1 MARSPGFYYNEVD
14 NTAYLNNNIEA
25 AKVGTTVAVI
35 GYASKGEFNTPV
47 EITSYS
53 NFVKKFGEPIQDQYS
68 GMAVKRILNN
78 GGTVLF
84 VRVGDNNALESNV
97 IIKNGNKE
105 VKSKIVFNKSD
116 VKYNEHGY
124 DSGKTYIANLGNK
137 LIKVKTSVDRGIS
150 RANLINSIKNSLK
163 ETKAYTEYK
172 IDNKQFSFN
181 IVNSFDE
188 TIYGPYFV
196 DLASAKTSSDRLNA
210 LNNAIKNSA
219 NYYRIVVKGS
229 DGVLTEGSLLNTLSE
244 DETNY
249 GFKLLGDKKI
259 TVSLSSSNTIGE
271 LETKVKNALQEA
283 ILDNVVFKFVNDI
296 ENSYFLL
303 YSKTGEDLSF
313 GQDGLDDV
321 KPLFNNNY
329 EITNISNETYK
340 ESQFGVSIEGG
351 IGINS
356 IVLKNDNNATNNI
369 TFKYNDGTFVLESST
384 KPYCIEKADYEFLDV
399 ATNCITLIL
408 KEEASERV
416 GYNVTEENK
425 KIVITTDTTNKVPLV
440 FSSDEL
446 ITEYNDKFIGNLLSL
461 FDLDKDISY
470 IDGKTEVPDEE
481 RDMIKVSS
489 VEKGSS
495 TKGIIFEVVENT
507 NSFDGTKTNDIYVRN
522 GNNVESFLNV
532 TFKEGDER
540 YFVNVINQ
548 TAENGGSRLINVAI
562 KRPENA
568 NPNTPVELKPGVYVL
583 GQPKDKDSVL
593 NETAS
598 DGWDYDYQIGT
609 NGIAS
614 NEEDA
619 KTYFCGVLTLES
631 DLANDDLYDFDIL
644 ITPDCIE
651 EEVQTAAIELCE
663 STMGAI
669 YIADTPIA
677 LDKEDAIDWHNGKG
691 ENRSSAIN
699 STYAAVYWP
708 WLKVYDDIS
717 GKNVYVMPSVLM
729 AAQYV
734 YTDKVGP
741 WNAPAGTSYGSI
753 PAIDIERY
761 PNKLDRDDLYTNGNV
776 INPFKKYNDGTILAF
791 GEKTTQRIDS
801 TLSKIHTRRTLIRIR
816 KELKAVLNGF
826 IFKQGIAE
834 NVKLMKA
841 YATTIL
847 DKFKSNKAIATYRVD
862 TSRNTTASM
871 QQDIIY
877 VDVFVTPV
885 GCIEEVNISF
895 TLDKGNET
903 VN

>member
-84 VRVGDNNALESNV
+84 VRVGDDNALESNV
-97 IIKNGNKE
+97 IIKNGNPE

-116 VKYNEHGY
+116 VKNSEEVY
-124 DSGKTYIANLGNK
+124 DSGKIYIAKLGNK
-137 LIKVKTSVDRGIS
+137 LIKVKTSVGRGIS

-163 ETKAYTEYK
+163 ETKAYTEYEIGK
-172 IDNKQFSFN
+172 KQFSFN
-181 IVNSFDE
+181 IVNSNDE
-188 TIYGPYFV
+188 SVYGPHFV

-219 NYYRIVVKGS
+219 NYYRIVVKG
-229 DGVLTEGSLLNTLSE
+229 DNGQALTNSSPLGILSE
-244 DETNY
+244 TDSNY
-249 GFKLLGDKKI
+249 GFKLGDKKI
-259 TVSLSSSNTIGE
+259 TVSLNYSNTIDDLKAAVDEALRVAE
-271 LETKVKNALQEA
+271 LN
-283 ILDNVVFKFVNDI
+283 NVVFKFVND
-296 ENSYFLL
+296 NKDSYFLL
-303 YSKTGEDLSF
+303 YSKTGEDLNF
-313 GQDGLDDV
+313 GQDNLDNEV
-321 KPLFNNNY
+321 KPLFDNDANIENIPN
-329 EITNISNETYK
+329 EIYGEIKVGDATFED
-340 ESQFGVSIEGG
+340 

-356 IVLKNDNNATNNI
+356 IVLKNNNKTANDI
-369 TFKYNDGTFVLESST
+369 TFKYNDGTFVLENSASST
-384 KPYCIEKADYEFLDV
+384 PYPYYVEPTDYEFLDN
-399 ATNCITLIL
+399 AADCATLIL
-408 KEEASERV
+408 KENFSERV
-416 GYNVTEENK
+416 DYNVTEENK
-425 KIVITTDTTNKVPLV
+425 KIVITTDTTNKVPL
-440 FSSDEL
+440 SSFDE
-446 ITEYNDKFIGNLLSL
+446 EYNDNYVGNLLDL
-461 FDLDKDISY
+461 FVEDDIEY
-470 IDGKTEVPDEE
+470 IEGKTAVPDED

-489 VEKGSS
+489 IEKGSS
-495 TKGIIFEVVENT
+495 TKGIVFEVVENT
-507 NSFDGTKTNDIYVRN
+507 NAFDGTKTNDIYVRN

-532 TFKEGDER
+532 SFKEGDER

-548 TAENGGSRLINVAI
+548 TAENGGSRLVNVGI
-562 KRPENA
+562 KRPDGY
-568 NPNTPVELKPGVYVL
+568 NTLNEVELKPGVYVL
-583 GQPKDKDSVL
+583 GQPKDKDSVI

-598 DGWDYDYQIGT
+598 DRWDYDYQIGT
-609 NGIAS
+609 NGIAA
-614 NEEDA
+614 NEEEA
-619 KTYFCGVLTLES
+619 KAYFCGVLTLES

-644 ITPDCIE
+644 ITPDCTE

-677 LDKEDAIDWHNGKG
+677 LDKEAVIDWHNGKG
-691 ENRSSAIN
+691 DRSSAIN

-734 YTDKVGP
+734 FTDKVGP

-761 PNKLDRDDLYTNGNV
+761 PNRLDRDDLYTNGNV

>member
-1 MARSPGFYYNEVD
+1 MARSPGFYYSELD
-14 NTAYLNNNIEA
+14 NTAYLNNNTEA

-84 VRVGDNNALESNV
+84 VRVGDDNALESNV
-97 IIKNGNKE
+97 IIKNGNSQ
-105 VKSKIVFNKSD
+105 VDGKIVFNKSD
-116 VKYNEHGY
+116 VKINDAGY
-124 DSGKTYIANLGNK
+124 VDGKIYIANLGEK
-137 LIKVKTSVDRGIS
+137 LIKVKTFADRGIS

-163 ETKAYTEYK
+163 ATKAYTEYK
-172 IDNKQFSFN
+172 IEKKQFSFN
-181 IVNSFDE
+181 IVDE
-188 TIYGPYFV
+188 NKITKYGPYFV
-196 DLASAKTSSDRLNA
+196 DLASAKNSIERETA
-210 LNNAIKNSA
+210 LNNAIKSSA
-219 NYYRIVVKGS
+219 NYCRIVVKNAAEEEQPLTTQS
-229 DGVLTEGSLLNTLSE
+229 KLTELIDGS
-244 DETNY
+244 NY
-249 GFKLLGDKKI
+249 GFKLGNIEIKVELN
-259 TVSLSSSNTIGE
+259 SENTIGDLVTRVIE
-271 LETKVKNALQEA
+271 ALQSKGLNDVE
-283 ILDNVVFKFVNDI
+283 FKFFEGDD
-296 ENSYFLL
+296 SYFLL
-303 YSKTGEDLSF
+303 YDKTGEDLIF
-313 GQDGLDDV
+313 ELDGLSSDN
-321 KPLFNNNY
+321 KPLFDNK
-329 EITNISNETYK
+329 IASDGIANEEYGEDK
-340 ESQFGVSIEGG
+340 LRYSSDEN

-356 IVLKNDNNATNNI
+356 IVLKNTNTNI
-369 TFKYNDGTFVLESST
+369 TGTEFKNNDGTFILENNIDS
-384 KPYCIEKADYEFLDV
+384 PYFIEDASYDFLDK
-399 ATNCITLIL
+399 ATGNVIEIL
-408 KEEASERV
+408 KENSSDALK
-416 GYNVTEENK
+416 YNVIEENK
-425 KIVITTDTTNKVPLV
+425 KIVITTTGDTKPELLT
-440 FSSDEL
+440 SSGLAEDG
-446 ITEYNDKFIGNLLSL
+446 NDFVGDLLSL
-461 FDLDKDISY
+461 FAGENEIEY
-470 IDGKTEVPDEE
+470 INGKAEVQDELK
-481 RDMIKVSS
+481 DMIKVSS

-495 TKGIIFEVVENT
+495 TKGIIFEVVENI
-507 NSFDGTKTNDIYVRN
+507 NAFDSTETNDIYVRS

-532 TFKEGDER
+532 SFDITNER
-540 YFVNVINQ
+540 YFENVINQ
-548 TAENGGSRLINVAI
+548 TAENGGSRLINVEV
-562 KRPENA
+562 KRPVGHND
-568 NPNTPVELKPGVYVL
+568 NKIELKPGVYVL
-583 GQPKDKDSVL
+583 GQPKDSGSVL
-593 NETAS
+593 NDETATDS
-598 DGWDYDYQIGT
+598 WDYDYQIGT

-614 NEEDA
+614 NEEKA
-619 KTYFCGVLTLES
+619 KTYFCNVLTLES

-663 STMGAI
+663 STLGAI

-677 LDKEDAIDWHNGKG
+677 LDKKEAIDWHNGKG
-691 ENRSSAIN
+691 DRTSAIN

-826 IFKQGIAE
+826 IFKQGVAE

-841 YATTIL
+841 YATTVL

>member
-84 VRVGDNNALESNV
+84 VRVGDDNALGSNV

-116 VKYNEHGY
+116 VKNNEDGY

-172 IDNKQFSFN
+172 IENKQFSFN
-181 IVNSFDE
+181 IVNSNDE
-188 TIYGPYFV
+188 SVYGPYFV
-196 DLASAKTSSDRLNA
+196 DLASAKTSSDREKA
-210 LNNAIKNSA
+210 LNNAIKNFA
-219 NYYRIVVKGS
+219 NYYRIVVKNSNGALTAETN
-229 DGVLTEGSLLNTLSE
+229 LTELGANS
-244 DETNY
+244 NY
-249 GFKLLGDKKI
+249 GFKVSNKEIIVALGEE
-259 TVSLSSSNTIGE
+259 NTIGD
-271 LETKVKNALQEA
+271 LVTKVNKELQNAGLN
-283 ILDNVVFKFVNDI
+283 NVVFKFVNDG

-303 YSKTGEDLSF
+303 YSKTGEDLNFEQYSSN
-313 GQDGLDDV
+313 DNV
-321 KPLFNNNY
+321 KPLFDNRLDINGIISEKY
-329 EITNISNETYK
+329 EEIKINGASD
-340 ESQFGVSIEGG
+340 GL
-351 IGINS
+351 GINS
-356 IVLKNDNNATNNI
+356 VILKSDNTNKANDI
-369 TFKYNDGTFVLESST
+369 TFKYIDGTFVLESNTST
-384 KPYCIEKADYEFLDV
+384 APYYVEPTDYEFLDNV
-399 ATNCITLIL
+399 ANYTTLIL
-408 KEEASERV
+408 TENYSEALSKYTVR
-416 GYNVTEENK
+416 EENK
-425 KIVITTDTTNKVPLV
+425 KIVITTDNTNKQELLP
-440 FSSDEL
+440 SEL
-446 ITEYNDKFIGNLLSL
+446 ITEGNDEFVGNLLDL
-461 FDLDKDISY
+461 FVDDDIEY
-470 IDGKTEVPDEE
+470 VIGKAAVPDED
-481 RDMIKVSS
+481 RDMVKVSS

-495 TKGIIFEVVENT
+495 TKGIVFEVVKNT
-507 NSFDGTKTNDIYVRN
+507 NAFDGTITNDIYVRN

-532 TFKEGDER
+532 SFKEGDER

-568 NPNTPVELKPGVYVL
+568 NPNTPVELNPGVYVL
-583 GQPKDKDSVL
+583 GQPKDKDSVIS
-593 NETAS
+593 ETAS
-598 DGWDYDYQIGT
+598 DDWDYDYQIGT
-609 NGIAS
+609 NGIAAT
-614 NEEDA
+614 EEDA

-677 LDKEDAIDWHNGKG
+677 LSKEEAIKWHNGKG

-734 YTDKVGP
+734 FTDKVGP